1 VFSAGRAPRGRKK
14 LLPSRTRLGG
24 ASAEVVAPPGLRKQT
39 FHQRTWYARYAA
51 VTSLGR
57 QPGVDCQGRR
67 VQLISLAEGLGRA
80 GPAPLRAWH
89 GPYRPS
95 RVGLAGSTGGSGL
108 GPGVGAWRW
117 RGPWHPRS
125 QAWPVSASTGAW
137 RRRGPARTTTRAW
150 PAPPP
155 RLSPAL
161 RVGLAGPWGGSV
173 LAPPPALGADEGRRA
188 QRPGLGPCRWNDT
201 LENYQ
206 HLAGHQVHLVHE
218 PRARCEPA
226 WPARRAARPRPQ
238 CPGAG
243 PSPPPPR
250 AAALPRIRQHLAG
263 HQVHLVHGHAGRG
276 DRRRAGLRRRHVQ
289 PSVPPIQR
297 HREPR
302 RKAASAVPACTMPS
316 ARGSQSM
323 GSQNSAPTAPNRTGT
338 SSGAPRAR
346 PAGARRRSARQNRP
360 ETPRGSPSMAHHRA
374 ASQPIAPCG
383 LGPLFEKKNS
393 L

>member
-1 VFSAGRAPRGRKK
+1 M
-14 LLPSRTRLGG
+14 
-24 ASAEVVAPPGLRKQT
+24 
-39 FHQRTWYARYAA
+39 
-51 VTSLGR
+51 
-57 QPGVDCQGRR
+57 
-67 VQLISLAEGLGRA
+67 
-80 GPAPLRAWH
+80 
-89 GPYRPS
+89 
-95 RVGLAGSTGGSGL
+95 AGSTGGSGL

-188 QRPGLGPCRWNDT
+188 RRPGLGPCRWNDT

-250 AAALPRIRQHLAG
+250 AAALPKIRQHLAG

-276 DRRRAGLRRRHVQ
+276 NRRRAGLRRRHPASL
-289 PSVPPIQR
+289 PSSATANRGARPRPQSPR
-297 HREPR
+297 ALCPR
-302 RKAASAVPACTMPS
+302 RVAASRWAARTRRPPHRIGRGLRAVRLERGPQ
-316 ARGSQSM
+316 ARGAESHVKIDLRRPAAAPRWHTTALPHSQSL
-323 GSQNSAPTAPNRTGT
+323 PVV
-338 SSGAPRAR
+338 
-346 PAGARRRSARQNRP
+346 
-360 ETPRGSPSMAHHRA
+360 
-374 ASQPIAPCG
+374 
-383 LGPLFEKKNS
+383 
-393 L
+393 